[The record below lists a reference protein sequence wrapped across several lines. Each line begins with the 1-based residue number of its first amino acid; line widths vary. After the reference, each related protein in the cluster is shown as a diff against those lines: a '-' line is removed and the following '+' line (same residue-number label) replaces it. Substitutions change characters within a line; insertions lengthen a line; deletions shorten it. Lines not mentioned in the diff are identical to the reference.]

1 MVFPLLSFARTSFLF
16 SCIYCL
22 NAETTKIISKLT
34 GGFCLFLFIGLV
46 FYNSGLLSVYI
57 VCVYIAPNGLF
68 A

>member
-1 MVFPLLSFARTSFLF
+1 MVFPQLSFATASFLF

-22 NAETTKIISKLT
+22 NAETAELIIKLT
-34 GGFCLFLFIGLV
+34 GVFLLILFIGLV

-57 VCVYIAPNGLF
+57 VCVYVAPNGLF